1 MQSKDF
7 AVDVS
12 DLHEGKLINISNN
25 PYMIGVNYDAD
36 EYNIIHKETGEL
48 RLRLNRREISQLAQM
63 AREAQKW
70 PLQMRGDL

>member
-36 EYNIIHKETGEL
+36 GT
-48 RLRLNRREISQLAQM
+48 
-63 AREAQKW
+63 
-70 PLQMRGDL
+70 RGPKVAFADEGVIYERW